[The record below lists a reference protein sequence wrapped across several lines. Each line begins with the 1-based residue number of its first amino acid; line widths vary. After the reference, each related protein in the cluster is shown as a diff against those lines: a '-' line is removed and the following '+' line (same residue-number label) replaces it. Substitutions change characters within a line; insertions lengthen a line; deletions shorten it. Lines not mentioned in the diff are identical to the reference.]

1 MCKAAIVLDKCS
13 NPSCR
18 ESFRYLQHGRL
29 FRLESDPNTCP
40 LNPKRPEYFW
50 LCRNCAGKMTLRLDD
65 NARVTTLRV
74 SDQVQSTKSAV
85 DFVALDRRQ
94 GQMLSC
100 LHFIGP
106 RPQQDWSP
114 TVRGKLIY
122 AS

>member
-1 MCKAAIVLDKCS
+1 LLNKCS

-18 ESFRYLQHGRL
+18 ESFRYLQQGRL
-29 FRLESDPNTCP
+29 FRLEGDPNASSP
-40 LNPKRPEYFW
+40 NPKRPEYFW
-50 LCRNCAGKMTLRLDD
+50 LCRNCAGKMTLRLD
-65 NARVTTLRV
+65 NSARVTTLRV
-74 SDQVQSTKSAV
+74 PDQMQSTESTI

-100 LHFIGP
+100 LHFIGRP
-106 RPQQDWSP
+106 PQQDWTP